1 MQIRDADKTDKE
13 DTYAGKRGAGKTDTD
28 VTEGDKTDEKR
39 QIQKIQMETRQIQ
52 VRQIQKN
59 TGGDLPLQYGH
70 VIKHS
75 SKWIIIQNTD
85 DTAHVH

>member
-1 MQIRDADKTDKE
+1 MKKADTENTDGNKT
-13 DTYAGKRGAGKTDTD
+13 ASGKTDTD
-28 VTEGDKTDEKR
+28 NTD
-39 QIQKIQMETRQIQ
+39 
-52 VRQIQKN
+52 
-59 TGGDLPLQYGH
+59 GDLHLQYGH